1 VSWSRVT
8 AIAGRIVRQFRHDRR
23 TVALIIVVPLAV
35 MALIGYLV
43 GDSGKEPLP
52 VAVVN
57 LDEGGTSPVGTVNLG
72 EVFVRSLRD
81 QDSIEVRAFE
91 TGPGAEEAVRDGE
104 VAGAIELPSD
114 LSARLAAGEGVE
126 LTVAVTGTN
135 PSLTG
140 PVVGAVQTALRET
153 AASIP
158 GGEGAATGAVT
169 IRTVSLEGVP
179 GLTTIDY
186 YAPVLVA
193 VFTFFF
199 TFLLT
204 SVSFLRERASG
215 TLDRL
220 MASPVSRLDVELGYL
235 LGFLGFAMLQT
246 LIVLGYATFVLH
258 VEIAGPL
265 WLVLLVLVLL
275 VIGSVNLGIPLSFY
289 ARNELQVV
297 QFIPLVLLPQIFL
310 GGLVWPVETLWTP
323 LRWLSQAFPLTHATA
338 ILRDVMLAGA
348 GLADVWPRLVAL
360 VAFDLATVALGVVV
374 LRRQRA

>member
-1 VSWSRVT
+1 MSGSRVA

-23 TVALIIVVPLAV
+23 TVALIIIVPLAV

-57 LDEGGTSPVGTVNLG
+57 LDEGGTTPLGTVDLG
-72 EVFVRSLRD
+72 EEFARTLDD
-81 QDSIEVRAFE
+81 QPGLEVRASSS
-91 TGPGAEEAVRDGE
+91 PAAAEDAVEEGE
-104 VAGAIELPSD
+104 VAGAIELPAD

-126 LTVAVTGTN
+126 LRIALAGTN
-135 PSLTG
+135 PSLAG
-140 PVVGAVQTALRET
+140 PVVTGVQTAIREM
-153 AASIP
+153 AASVP
-158 GGEGAATGAVT
+158 ADKVAAAGGVT

-220 MASPVSRLDVELGYL
+220 MASPASRLDVELGYL
-235 LGFLGFAMLQT
+235 LGFIGFAMLQT
-246 LIVLGYATFVLH
+246 LIVLGYAIVVLH

-275 VIGSVNLGIPLSFY
+275 VVGSVNLGIPLSFY

-323 LRWLSQAFPLTHATA
+323 LRWLSLLFPLTHATA
-338 ILRDVMLAGA
+338 ILRQVMLAGA
-348 GLADVWPRLVAL
+348 GIQDVWPRLAAL
-360 VAFDLATVALGVVV
+360 IAFAFATVALGVIV

>member
-1 VSWSRVT
+1 MNAARVA

-23 TVALIIVVPLAV
+23 TVGLIIIVPLAV

-52 VAVVN
+52 VAVLN
-57 LDEGGTSPVGTVNLG
+57 LDEGGTTPGGTVNLG
-72 EVFVRSLRD
+72 VEFVRALGE
-81 QDSIEVRAFE
+81 QGSIDVETFGSRAS
-91 TGPGAEEAVRDGE
+91 ADDAVRDGE
-104 VAGAIELPSD
+104 VAGAIELPPD
-114 LSARLAAGEGVE
+114 LSAQLASGQGVE
-126 LTVAVTGTN
+126 IRVVVAGTN
-135 PSLTG
+135 PSLQG
-140 PVVGAVQTALRET
+140 PVVAAVGASVRDV
-153 AASIP
+153 AASVP
-158 GGEGAATGAVT
+158 AGETPAGGVQVHA
-169 IRTVSLEGVP
+169 VSLEGVA

-186 YAPVLVA
+186 YAPVLVT

-220 MASPVSRLDVELGYL
+220 MASPASRLDVELGYL
-235 LGFLGFAMLQT
+235 LGFVGFAMVQT
-246 LIVLGYATFVLH
+246 LLVLGYAIVVLH
-258 VEIAGPL
+258 VEVAGPM
-265 WLVLLVLVLL
+265 WIVLLVLATL
-275 VIGSVNLGIPLSFY
+275 VVGSVNLGIPLSFY

-323 LRWLSQAFPLTHATA
+323 LRWLSQVFPLTHATA

-348 GLADVWPRLVAL
+348 GLGDVWPRLLAV
-360 VAFDLATVALGVVV
+360 VAFALATVALGVIV